1 MGSISN
7 VPTGITYLSQF
18 VESVASSPSSQN
30 LGKILQS
37 ASPSEAAEL
46 GKDALHLQEA
56 TGIFGLP
63 TAASTA
69 PSVPLPGGA
78 TGATLPS
85 GVSPA
90 DLANATPD
98 QQATIAE
105 QAQSLQQVQNMFYP
119 PLTTPSNLNVLA

>member
-1 MGSISN
+1 MGN
-7 VPTGITYLSQF
+7 
-18 VESVASSPSSQN
+18 
-30 LGKILQS
+30 ILKS
-37 ASPSEAAEL
+37 ASPSDAAEL
-46 GKDALHLQEA
+46 SKDALKLQEA

-63 TAASTA
+63 TVQTTA

-85 GVSPA
+85 GVSAA

-119 PLTTPSNLNVLA
+119 PLATPNNLNVLA